1 MDIIGSGGP
10 ISGAGNGAAPGGNVI
25 DGSDQTFMNDVI
37 EPSKANP
44 VIVDFWAPWCGP
56 CRQLGPTIEK
66 VVNEANGAV
75 RLVKIDIDK
84 NPGIAGQLG
93 VQSIPA
99 VVAFKDGRPVDAF
112 MGAVPESQ
120 IRAFIEKLGV
130 SAAPGEP
137 SVSELLSTASDAF
150 DSDDHNSALQLYAAA
165 LDLEPENFDA
175 LTGLAKTF
183 LKLGDTEQARAV
195 AEQIPEL
202 LRTKPAAAAIFSTLE
217 LVSHVAEPD
226 EILDLKTAVQN
237 SPDNFDA
244 RFDLAN
250 LLAGK
255 GKHAEAADQLF
266 AILEKN
272 LKWKDGAAKEQLLK
286 VFDAAG
292 ANSDVAKSGRKRLSS
307 IVFR

>member
-10 ISGAGNGAAPGGNVI
+10 TSAAQGGSSPNVI
-25 DGSDQTFMNDVI
+25 DGSDQTFMADVI
-37 EPSKANP
+37 EPSKSNP

-66 VVNEANGAV
+66 VVEEARGAV

-99 VVAFKDGRPVDAF
+99 VVAFKDGKPVDAF
-112 MGAVPESQ
+112 MGALPESQ
-120 IRAFIEKLGV
+120 VRAFIEKLGGV
-130 SAAPGEP
+130 ASTGEP
-137 SVSELLSTASDAF
+137 SAKELLAAASDAF
-150 DSDDHNSALQLYAAA
+150 DADDMNNAIQLYAAA
-165 LDLEPENFDA
+165 LDIEPDNFDG

-183 LKLGDTEQARAV
+183 LKLGDIEQARAI
-195 AEQIPEL
+195 ADQIPEDM
-202 LRTKPAAAAIFSTLE
+202 RGKPAAAAIFSTLD
-217 LVSHVAEPD
+217 LAAHVAEPD

-237 SPDNFDA
+237 APDNFDA
-244 RFDLAN
+244 RLELAN

-292 ANSDVAKSGRKRLSS
+292 PDSDVAKDGRKRLSS

>member
-10 ISGAGNGAAPGGNVI
+10 ISSAGGGAPSGGNVI
-25 DGSDQTFMNDVI
+25 DGSDQTFMADVI
-37 EPSKANP
+37 EPSKTHP

-56 CRQLGPTIEK
+56 CRQLGPTLEK
-66 VVNEANGAV
+66 VVNEAGGAV

-99 VVAFKDGRPVDAF
+99 VVAFKDGRPADAF
-112 MGAVPESQ
+112 MGAVPESEV
-120 IRAFIEKLGV
+120 RAFIEKLGV
-130 SAAPGEP
+130 SATAGEP
-137 SVSELLSTASDAF
+137 TVAELLAAASDAA
-150 DSDDHNSALQLYAAA
+150 DADAHDQALQLFAAV
-165 LDLEPENFDA
+165 LDREPDNFDG

-183 LKLGDTEQARAV
+183 LKLGETEQARAV
-195 AEQIPEL
+195 AEQIPEA
-202 LRTKPAAAAIFSTLE
+202 LRGKPAAAAVFSTLD
-217 LVSHVAEPD
+217 LVAHVAEPD

-244 RFDLAN
+244 RFELAN

-255 GKHAEAADQLF
+255 GKHADAADHLF

-272 LKWKDGAAKEQLLK
+272 LKWNDGAAKEQLLK

-292 ANSDVAKSGRKRLSS
+292 ADSDVAKAGRKRLSS

>member
-10 ISGAGNGAAPGGNVI
+10 TAAAQGGGAGGGNVI
-25 DGSDQTFMNDVI
+25 DGSDQTFMTDVI
-37 EPSKANP
+37 EPSKTHP

-99 VVAFKDGRPVDAF
+99 VVAFKDGKPADAF
-112 MGAVPESQ
+112 MGALPESQ
-120 IRAFIEKLGV
+120 VRAFVEKLGGPAG
-130 SAAPGEP
+130 SGEP
-137 SVSELLSTASDAF
+137 SLAELLAAATDAG
-150 DSDDHNSALQLYAAA
+150 DADDHNSALQLYAAA
-165 LDLEPENFDA
+165 LDMEADNFDA

-195 AEQIPEL
+195 ADQIPEA
-202 LRTKPAAAAIFSTLE
+202 LRGKPAAAAVFSTLD
-217 LVSHVAEPD
+217 LVAHVAEPD

-237 SPDNFDA
+237 APENLDA

-255 GKHAEAADQLF
+255 GKHAEAAEQLF

-292 ANSDVAKSGRKRLSS
+292 ADSDVAKAGRKRLSS